1 MDFESYTEE
10 QQAYFL
16 IDSKEHYLSYALLI
30 QSGNHYRKLKMD
42 LHNDFTTVN
51 KIYPNSCPQNLH
63 MLDKYS
69 KIYLRFLHPKES
81 SFSQGYYDKGNGVRG
96 VGN

>member
-69 KIYLRFLHPKES
+69 KIDIPKIPASEGIIVFTGILR
-81 SFSQGYYDKGNGVRG
+81 
-96 VGN
+96 